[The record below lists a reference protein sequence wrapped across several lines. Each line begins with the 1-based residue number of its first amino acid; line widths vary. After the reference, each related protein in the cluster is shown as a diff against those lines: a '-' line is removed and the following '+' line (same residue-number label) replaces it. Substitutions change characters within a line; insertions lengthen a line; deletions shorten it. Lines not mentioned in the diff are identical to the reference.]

1 LEDAT
6 MNVSDILLVV
16 AILSALWGVASAIL
30 IAEALRKRGVK
41 INWVFLRF
49 LILSKYLGQ
58 YRDITRQE
66 TGRTGPLF
74 YSYVVAMNLA
84 LVLAIAGII
93 LRLI

>member
-1 LEDAT
+1 
-6 MNVSDILLVV
+6 MNVSDILFAV
-16 AILSALWGVASAIL
+16 AIVSVLWGVASAVL

-41 INWVFLRF
+41 VNWVFLRF

-66 TGRTGPLF
+66 TGRSGPLF

-84 LVLAIAGII
+84 LVTAIAGII
-93 LRLI
+93 LRAI

>member
-1 LEDAT
+1 
-6 MNVSDILLVV
+6 MNVSDILFAV
-16 AILSALWGVASAIL
+16 AIVSVLWGVASAVL

-41 INWVFLRF
+41 VNWVFLRF

-66 TGRTGPLF
+66 TGRSGPLF

-84 LVLAIAGII
+84 LLTAIAGFL
-93 LRLI
+93 LRAT

>member
-1 LEDAT
+1 
-6 MNVSDILLVV
+6 MNLSDILLVV
-16 AILSALWGVASAIL
+16 VIVSALWGVASAVL

-74 YSYVVAMNLA
+74 YSYIIAMNLA
-84 LVLAIAGII
+84 LVTAIAGIV
-93 LRLI
+93 LRAR

>member
-1 LEDAT
+1 
-6 MNVSDILLVV
+6 MNVSDILFAV
-16 AILSALWGVASAIL
+16 AIVSVLWGVASAVL

-41 INWVFLRF
+41 VNWIFLRF

-66 TGRTGPLF
+66 TGRSGPLF

-84 LVLAIAGII
+84 LVTAIAGIV
-93 LRLI
+93 LRVT

>member
-1 LEDAT
+1 

-16 AILSALWGVASAIL
+16 AIVSALWGVASAVL

-74 YSYVVAMNLA
+74 YSYVIAMNLA

>member
-1 LEDAT
+1 
-6 MNVSDILLVV
+6 MNVSDILFAV
-16 AILSALWGVASAIL
+16 AIVSVLWGVASAVL

-41 INWVFLRF
+41 VNWIFLRF

-66 TGRTGPLF
+66 TGRSGPLF

-84 LVLAIAGII
+84 LVTAIAGII
-93 LRLI
+93 LRAI

>member
-1 LEDAT
+1 
-6 MNVSDILLVV
+6 MNVSDILLAV
-16 AILSALWGVASAIL
+16 AIVSALWGVASAVL

-41 INWVFLRF
+41 VNWIFLRF

-66 TGRTGPLF
+66 TGRSGPLF

-84 LVLAIAGII
+84 LVTAIAGIV
-93 LRLI
+93 LRVT

>member
-1 LEDAT
+1 
-6 MNVSDILLVV
+6 MNVSDIFFAA
-16 AILSALWGVASAIL
+16 AIVSVLWGVASAVL

-41 INWVFLRF
+41 VNWVFLRF

-66 TGRTGPLF
+66 TGRSGPLF

-84 LVLAIAGII
+84 LLTAIAGIL
-93 LRLI
+93 LRAT

>member
-1 LEDAT
+1 
-6 MNVSDILLVV
+6 MNISDILLAV
-16 AILSALWGVASAIL
+16 AIASALWGVASAVL

-41 INWVFLRF
+41 VNWVFLRL

-66 TGRTGPLF
+66 TGRSGSLF

-84 LVLAIAGII
+84 LVTAIAGIV
-93 LRLI
+93 LRVT

>member
-1 LEDAT
+1 
-6 MNVSDILLVV
+6 MNVSDILL
-16 AILSALWGVASAIL
+16 AIAIVSVLWGVASAVL

-41 INWVFLRF
+41 VNWVFLRF

-66 TGRTGPLF
+66 TGRVGPFF

-84 LVLAIAGII
+84 LVTAIAGIV
-93 LRLI
+93 LRAI

>member
-1 LEDAT
+1 

-16 AILSALWGVASAIL
+16 AIVSALWGVASAVL

>member
-1 LEDAT
+1 
-6 MNVSDILLVV
+6 MNVSDILFAV
-16 AILSALWGVASAIL
+16 AIVSVLWGVASAVL

-41 INWVFLRF
+41 VNWVFLRF

-66 TGRTGPLF
+66 TGRSGPLF

-84 LVLAIAGII
+84 LLTAIAGIL
-93 LRLI
+93 LRAT

>member
-1 LEDAT
+1 

-16 AILSALWGVASAIL
+16 AIVSALWGVASAVL

-41 INWVFLRF
+41 IHWVFLRF

-66 TGRTGPLF
+66 KGRTGPLF

-84 LVLAIAGII
+84 LVTAIAWIV
-93 LRLI
+93 LRAT

>member
-1 LEDAT
+1 
-6 MNVSDILLVV
+6 MNVSDILFAV
-16 AILSALWGVASAIL
+16 AIVSVLWGVASAVL

-41 INWVFLRF
+41 VNWVFLRF

-66 TGRTGPLF
+66 TGRSGPLF

-84 LVLAIAGII
+84 FVAAIAGIV
-93 LRLI
+93 LRVT